1 MKTKKIISPTNNAIT
16 SAINQHKFAAVLEID
31 IENQN
36 DVRNLSTEIQK
47 FVANDLSKH
56 SILVLKH
63 R

>member
-1 MKTKKIISPTNNAIT
+1 MKTKKIISPTTNAIT